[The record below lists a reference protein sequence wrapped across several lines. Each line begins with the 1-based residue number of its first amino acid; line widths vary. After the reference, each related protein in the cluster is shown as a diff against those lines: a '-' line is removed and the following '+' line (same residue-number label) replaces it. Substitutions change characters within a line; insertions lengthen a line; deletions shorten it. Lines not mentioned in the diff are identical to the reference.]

1 MNSES
6 MYPALVK
13 KARDRIFKLLQQLS
27 DADKNSDNSPLP
39 TVPLQDVDSVPLM
52 VTR

>member
-13 KARDRIFKLLQQLS
+13 KARDRVFKLLQQLS

-39 TVPLQDVDSVPLM
+39 TLPVQDVDSVPLT
-52 VTR
+52 VRR